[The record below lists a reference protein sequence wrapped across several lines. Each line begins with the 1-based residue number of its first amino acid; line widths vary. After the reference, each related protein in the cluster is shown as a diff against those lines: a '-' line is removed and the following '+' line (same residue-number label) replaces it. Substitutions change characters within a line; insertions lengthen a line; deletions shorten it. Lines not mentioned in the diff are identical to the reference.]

1 MVSEARKKAV
11 KAFNRRLKK
20 ATGLEKETLLAFVQE
35 AGQTASGNLS
45 TKAIVS
51 TQMIKSFTKS
61 KKSELP
67 TKLTKYRMPV
77 AKRKKITPRERLERE
92 QQFRER
98 HGLQYTNIY
107 QEAERL
113 LSNPFASEKAIK
125 RYAVHTKI
133 GSEDYFQQKIESQI
147 NKIRYFAYREES
159 TNTDAQRMVQALDDG
174 LRKLDK
180 VALNK
185 LLDDIESRNKTLIED
200 YEKDLDIGGIAVI
213 PFARSN

>member
-45 TKAIVS
+45 TKAIAN
-51 TQMIKSFTKS
+51 TQTIKSFTKS
-61 KKSELP
+61 KKSELSK
-67 TKLTKYRMPV
+67 KLSKYRTPV
-77 AKRKKITPRERLERE
+77 AKRKKLTPRERLERE

-98 HGLQYTNIY
+98 HGLQYTSKY

-113 LSNPFASEKAIK
+113 LDNPLASEKAIK
-125 RYAVHTKI
+125 KYAVHTKV
-133 GSEDYFQQKIESQI
+133 GSEEYLRQKVESRI

-159 TNTDAQRMVQALDDG
+159 SNTDAQRMIQALDDG

-180 VALNK
+180 NTLNK
-185 LLDDIESRNKTLIED
+185 LLDDIESRNATLIED
-200 YEKDLDIGGIAVI
+200 YEKDLDIGGVAVI
-213 PFARSN
+213 PFARE

>member
-35 AGQTASGNLS
+35 AGQTASGKLS
-45 TKAIVS
+45 TKAIAN
-51 TQMIKSFTKS
+51 TQTIKAFTKS
-61 KKSELP
+61 KKSELS
-67 TKLTKYRMPV
+67 TKLAKYRTPMT
-77 AKRKKITPRERLERE
+77 KRKKLTPRERLERE

-98 HGLQYTNIY
+98 HGLQYTSKY

-113 LSNPFASEKAIK
+113 LDNPLASEKAIK
-125 RYAVHTKI
+125 KYAVHTKV
-133 GSEDYFQQKIESQI
+133 GSEEYLQQKVESRI

-159 TNTDAQRMVQALDDG
+159 SNTDAQRMIQALDDG

-180 VALNK
+180 GDLNK
-185 LLDDIESRNKTLIED
+185 LLDDIESRNATLIED
-200 YEKDLDIGGIAVI
+200 YEKDLDIGGVAVI
-213 PFARSN
+213 PFARE